1 MGPVPMMEIFDR
13 GVPLRRGQ
21 AHVRWI
27 DQLMPIVTDD
37 SDPLGVQQLATYR
50 LPLDDPPRGYRIFR
64 DKADGCIN
72 VILKP

>member
-1 MGPVPMMEIFDR
+1 MMEIFDR

-37 SDPLGVQQLATYR
+37 SDPLGVQQLATHR
-50 LPLDDPPRGYRIFR
+50 LPSTTPR
-64 DKADGCIN
+64 ADTGSSATR
-72 VILKP
+72 PTAASRWY